1 MKKIILL
8 SLALL
13 GLGFSS
19 KAQSTGKINLSIV
32 DQQQN
37 PTPEALVELLNAKD
51 SSMVQFATTD
61 TKGNVEF
68 KDLTK
73 GKYIAFVPEIGNMH
87 YALYQF
93 DIRNYDEAYDI
104 TLLCKACTEIIIT
117 GQAPAVNT
125 KKENK
130 IG

>member
-1 MKKIILL
+1 MKKIILI
-8 SLALL
+8 SLALISL
-13 GLGFSS
+13 GLSS

-32 DQQQN
+32 DQQQK
-37 PTPEALVELLNAKD
+37 PTAEALVELLNAKD

-68 KDLTK
+68 KGLAK

-87 YALYQF
+87 YSLYQF

-104 TLLCKACTEIIIT
+104 TLLCKACTEIIVT
-117 GQAPAVNT
+117 GQAV